1 MSLPKIDHPT
11 FELTIPS
18 TKESIRYRPFLVKEE
33 KILLMAQ
40 ESGEPNDFINAITQ
54 VLTNCVYD
62 FDISNLTSYD
72 TEYLFLKLRGN
83 SVSDL
88 AKLNI
93 LDDEDEEYH
102 EVEINL
108 ADVECPE
115 TEIDPMIRLN
125 DNVQIEMRHPK
136 YTDLLE
142 VDMETGL
149 ETSIDLITRCISKVY
164 NGDETLDMSDFSR
177 EEQEEFINSFPS
189 DSFNAIQKYFE
200 SMPKVSM
207 QVKYKIKGKNGKQ
220 KTKTKLLEGINDFF
234 S

>member
-11 FELTIPS
+11 FELTVPS
-18 TKESIRYRPFLVKEE
+18 TKENIRYRPFLVREE

-40 ESGEPNDFINAITQ
+40 ESGESNDFIHAITQ

-62 FDISNLTSYD
+62 YDISTLTSYD

-88 AKLNI
+88 AKLSI

-102 EVEINL
+102 EVEIDLN
-108 ADVECPE
+108 AVECPDTV
-115 TEIDPMIRLN
+115 TESLIKLN
-125 DNVQIEMRHPK
+125 DDIQIEMRHPK

-142 VDMETGL
+142 VDMESGL
-149 ETSIDLITRCISKVY
+149 ETSIELITRCISKVY
-164 NGDETLDMSDFSR
+164 SGEETLDMNDFSKD
-177 EEQEEFINSFPS
+177 EQEEFINSFPA
-189 DSFNAIQKYFE
+189 DSFAAIQKYFE

>member
-11 FELTIPS
+11 FELTVPS
-18 TKESIRYRPFLVKEE
+18 TKESIRYRPFLVREE

-40 ESGEPNDFINAITQ
+40 ESGEANDFINAITQ

-62 FDISNLTSYD
+62 YDITTLTSYD

-88 AKLNI
+88 AKLSI

-115 TEIDPMIRLN
+115 TETESLIKLN
-125 DNVQIEMRHPK
+125 DSIQIEMRHPK

-142 VDMETGL
+142 VDMESGL
-149 ETSIDLITRCISKVY
+149 ETSIELITRCISKVY
-164 NGDETLDMSDFSR
+164 SGEETLDMNDFSK
-177 EEQEEFINSFPS
+177 EEQEEFINSFPA
-189 DSFNAIQKYFE
+189 DSFAAIQKYFE

-234 S
+234 

>member
-11 FELTIPS
+11 FELTVPS
-18 TKESIRYRPFLVKEE
+18 TKESIRYRPFLVREE

-40 ESGEPNDFINAITQ
+40 ESGEANDFINAITQ
-54 VLTNCVYD
+54 VLTNCVYAY
-62 FDISNLTSYD
+62 DISNLTSYD

-88 AKLNI
+88 AKLSI
-93 LDDEDEEYH
+93 LDDEDEDYH
-102 EVEINL
+102 EIEINL
-108 ADVECPE
+108 ADVECPIL
-115 TEIDPMIRLN
+115 EIDPMIKLN
-125 DNVQIEMRHPK
+125 DNVHVEMRHPK

-142 VDMETGL
+142 VDMDSGL
-149 ETSIDLITRCISKVY
+149 ETSIELISKCISKVY
-164 NGDETLDMSDFSR
+164 SGDETLEMKDFTAD
-177 EEQEEFINSFPS
+177 EQEEFINSFPS
-189 DSFNAIQKYFE
+189 DSFNAIQKFFE

-234 S
+234 